1 MNVNRGKIRS
11 SLLPNP
17 YEDDQ
22 NGLRNPSTMI
32 KTTENES
39 LRDIV
44 HLQKKDFYRTLIK
57 SELHRFDKI
66 MNDEENLDFQSNAQL
81 YDNEVSNFVM
91 PLSNHHHTD
100 ALSDAG
106 TYIIGDETDIQE
118 DYEPEQ
124 NTNTLSS
131 IKKIKI
137 R

>member
-1 MNVNRGKIRS
+1 MLIES

-39 LRDIV
+39 LRDV
-44 HLQKKDFYRTLIK
+44 FNLDCPSSKKRFL
-57 SELHRFDKI
+57 SFDKI